1 MTVATAARP
10 AQFDR
15 STQHRR
21 GMLAKIHIARQQ
33 LGLVEDDY
41 RQALFDLTG
50 RTSAAECSDAQL
62 ERMIGWLKSKG
73 FKPIPTKA
81 TGSAGSE
88 RAGKTPAMHPM
99 ARKARALWIS
109 LYHLNVVRNPAEEA
123 LEAFAARQ
131 LGCER
136 LVWARQSDAF
146 KLVEALKSMAERNG
160 WRQTD
165 GTEPGKGRP
174 LSPLQ
179 LQIGLCHAIL
189 ARLKIEGVCPAGWS
203 MEQAMESLCGE
214 APTRDEGIFAIELFT
229 RIAAT
234 LGTALRK
241 ARSGAPLDFG
251 DNQ

>member
-73 FKPIPTKA
+73 FKPIPMKA

-109 LYHLNVVRNPAEEA
+109 LYHLNVVRNPSEEA
-123 LEAFAARQ
+123 LERFAARQ

-136 LVWARQSDAF
+136 LVWARQA
-146 KLVEALKSMAERNG
+146 V
-160 WRQTD
+160 
-165 GTEPGKGRP
+165 RP
-174 LSPLQ
+174 LAGGRERLGAAGGAGRRRAVAP
-179 LQIGLCHAIL
+179 GAVADGDHRADRVVRPHGRGC
-189 ARLKIEGVCPAGWS
+189 ARRRVRA
-203 MEQAMESLCGE
+203 
-214 APTRDEGIFAIELFT
+214 
-229 RIAAT
+229 
-234 LGTALRK
+234 
-241 ARSGAPLDFG
+241 
-251 DNQ
+251 